1 MLITL
6 NAVSREFKVIAGTI
20 TKHDTIKI
28 VRGGNTIGSTI
39 ITDIEQDGQSIRS
52 ASEGMN
58 VVISLENWYGDRDI
72 TDILMM

>member
-6 NAVSREFKVIAGTI
+6 NAASREFKVISGTI

-28 VRGGNTIGSTI
+28 VRGGNIIGSTI
-39 ITDIEQDGQSIRS
+39 ITDIEQDGRSIRS

-58 VVISLENWYGDRDI
+58 IVLSLENWYGDREISDL
-72 TDILMM
+72 LML